1 MIEMK
6 MYKLDECCIK
16 RRGFRMLLNEK
27 KINYTL
33 TLKEFGGN
41 EEKIYGSQINL
52 KYDTEN
58 SKIISYDENLLNEC
72 IENEDYDK
80 IVELAEVK
88 NKQFWKNDS
97 NGIIVEYFYKGYGI
111 ASAGLYTGFYYTSA
125 DEPIGFQGA
134 THKLT
139 KAKNGWEWKEPN
151 GDNFDYTEKI
161 TDHWYYYKA
170 GF

>member
-1 MIEMK
+1 MNISSKVRLEGDVRMEK
-6 MYKLDECCIK
+6 NK
-16 RRGFRMLLNEK
+16 GFGCL
-27 KINYTL
+27 
-33 TLKEFGGN
+33 
-41 EEKIYGSQINL
+41 
-52 KYDTEN
+52 
-58 SKIISYDENLLNEC
+58 KIIAIFIAVVIFIIFLIPKVGQYKRYRDKENIKSLVIDNLEFLNEC

-125 DEPIGFQGA
+125 DEPIGFQGS